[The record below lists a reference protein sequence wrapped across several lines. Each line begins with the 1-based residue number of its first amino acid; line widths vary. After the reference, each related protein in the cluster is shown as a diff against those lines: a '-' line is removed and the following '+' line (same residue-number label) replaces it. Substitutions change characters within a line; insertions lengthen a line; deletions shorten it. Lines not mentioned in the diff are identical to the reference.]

1 MKGIL
6 QLYIDMLRELG
17 YTTVQQFKL
26 RVTKD
31 DMKAYRI
38 VPEQHKLKYVLQAL
52 QYIKNE
58 GRKIPLRSKSSMNR
72 AALDQFREQKLAWID
87 QRLSSLPEGDP
98 RIAELLKTRDRIEQ
112 SLSIP

>member
-6 QLYIDMLRELG
+6 QLYINMLDELG

-52 QYIKNE
+52 QYLENE
-58 GRKIPLRSKSSMNR
+58 GRKIPLRQRSSMNR
-72 AALDQFREQKLAWID
+72 AALDQYRQDVLADID